1 MRTIARRGTTTAG
14 VLLAVGALAAAI
26 GLPAGSAT
34 AQTGA
39 SSAGSAPTAGRG
51 AVPSAAAGSCRLGN
65 GVKHVINI
73 TFDNVH
79 FFRDNPNVPSDL
91 EQMPTLLHF
100 LESNGTVLS
109 NMHTP
114 LIAHTAEDSL
124 AIYSGLY
131 GDRHGQPVSNTYHT
145 YKPDGTV
152 ENDTSFVY
160 WTSPVITSARVPS
173 TNDTQPSMAYSPT
186 VPVTPVG
193 PGQKAPIAPEP
204 WVAWNKAGCSVGAFS
219 TANMVLEN
227 TGDISTVFNPPPT
240 GTPAELQTAYIG
252 EAIHC
257 GLGDVSCETA
267 NGAVPDMPPPANH
280 PGSATF
286 KALFGAENI
295 SPVLAANAHPPAPY
309 RVADNAGNL
318 VDLDNREIADAAGNP
333 GFPGFNPTA
342 TQSLAELAA
351 MQEAGIPVTYGYI
364 SDIHERKPWSTN
376 CTTATATGV
385 GNALGPGDACYVEN
399 AQRYDQS
406 FKKFLD
412 RLARDGITPKN
423 TLFVIGAEENDH
435 FAGANVGRADH
446 PNDPPDCDGVTVPCR
461 YAPGQVGEVQ
471 ASLPGLVQAERGN
484 TTPFFVEPQGATIYV
499 TNQNHQAVSPPADDP
514 AVRQLER
521 DTAAVTANNPHSGVQ
536 GEKVVNYQAG
546 ATEQRILHL
555 MTADPQRNPT
565 FTLFPKPDYYLD
577 PFGITCGTSTNPAAD
592 CVKVT
597 PPFAWNHGYYSPDI
611 DITWSSFVGPGV
623 KRLGVD
629 GPRPA
634 DSPQVKDPDGGGL
647 VPQYSKRG
655 TWADETD
662 VRPTMLH
669 LTGLADDYVMDGRV
683 LTQILERRN
692 LRRLQELGGCYKQ
705 LNAGVGRFGTDT
717 LLASTRALASGS
729 AGDDSVYART
739 DAALSALG
747 NARDALAQKIKVDLD
762 RAEFRGARLGR
773 RTVGA
778 ELVACNVLLNT
789 AARLAR

>member
-1 MRTIARRGTTTAG
+1 MRSLIPSGGKAAG
-14 VLLAVGALAAAI
+14 SLLAAGTLIATFAVPASAAPGAAPAAPARAR
-26 GLPAGSAT
+26 AGSA
-34 AQTGA
+34 
-39 SSAGSAPTAGRG
+39 SP
-51 AVPSAAAGSCRLGN
+51 CHLGN

-114 LIAHTAEDSL
+114 LIAHTADDSL

-152 ENDTSFVY
+152 ESDTSFVY

-173 TNDTQPSMAYSPT
+173 TNDTNPSMVYSPT
-186 VPVTPVG
+186 VPATRTA
-193 PGQKAPIAPEP
+193 PGQVAPEP
-204 WVAWNKAGCSVGAFS
+204 WVAFNKAGCSVGAFS
-219 TANMVLEN
+219 SANMVLEN
-227 TGDISTVFNPPPT
+227 TGDIPTVFGSTPP
-240 GTPAELQTAYIG
+240 GTNAQLTTQYIG

-257 GLGDVSCETA
+257 GLGDTLCEKA
-267 NGAVPDMPPPANH
+267 NGAVTDTPPPANH
-280 PGSATF
+280 PGSATY
-286 KALFGAENI
+286 KALFGAKYVA
-295 SPVLAANAHPPAPY
+295 PVLAANAHAPAPY
-309 RVADNAGNL
+309 RVTDNAGNL
-318 VDLDNREIADAAGNP
+318 VDLDNREIADSTGTP

-342 TQSLAELAA
+342 TQSLAMLAA
-351 MQEAGIPVTYGYI
+351 LQEAGVPVTYGYI
-364 SDIHERKPWSTN
+364 SDIHERKPYSSN

-385 GNALGPGDACYVEN
+385 GNALGPGDSCYVEN
-399 AQRYDQS
+399 ARLYDQA

-412 RLARDGITPKN
+412 RLAKDGITPKN

-446 PNDPPDCDGVTVPCR
+446 PNDPADCDGVTVPCR
-461 YAPGQVGEVQ
+461 YAAGQVGEVQ
-471 ASLPGLVQAERGN
+471 TNLPDMLKAERGN
-484 TTPFFVEPQGATIYV
+484 STPFTVEPQGATIYV
-499 TNQNHQAVSPPADDP
+499 KNTKPAAVSPPANDP

-521 DTAAVTANNPHSGVQ
+521 DTAALTANNPHSGVQ

-546 ATEQRILHL
+546 ATEQRILHM

-565 FTLFPKPDYYLD
+565 YTIFPKPDYYFD
-577 PFGITCGTSTNPAAD
+577 AFNPPCATSKNPASD
-592 CVKVT
+592 CVTVN
-597 PPFAWNHGYYSPDI
+597 PGFAWNHGYYSPDI

-629 GPRPA
+629 GPKPA
-634 DSPQVKDPDGGGL
+634 NSPQVKDPNGGGL

-669 LTGLADDYVMDGRV
+669 LTGITDDYVMDGRV
-683 LTQILERRN
+683 ITEILRGSGN
-692 LRRLQELGGCYKQ
+692 LRRIAQLGQCYKQ
-705 LNAGVGRFGTDT
+705 VNASVGQFGTDT

-729 AGDDSVYART
+729 AADDSLFTATEAKLASLADR
-739 DAALSALG
+739 
-747 NARDALAQKIKVDLD
+747 RDAFAQTVKQQLNAVEFHHGTLS
-762 RAEFRGARLGR
+762 RRGVAAEIITCEG
-773 RTVGA
+773 
-778 ELVACNVLLNT
+778 LLRD
-789 AARLAR
+789 AHRLANA

>member
-1 MRTIARRGTTTAG
+1 
-14 VLLAVGALAAAI
+14 
-26 GLPAGSAT
+26 
-34 AQTGA
+34 
-39 SSAGSAPTAGRG
+39 
-51 AVPSAAAGSCRLGN
+51 
-65 GVKHVINI
+65 VKHVINI

-100 LESNGTVLS
+100 LERNGTVLS

-152 ENDTSFVY
+152 ESDTSFVY
-160 WTSPVITSARVPS
+160 WNSPVIALPNRVPS
-173 TNDTQPSMAYSPT
+173 TNDPNPSMVYSPT
-186 VPVTPVG
+186 VPAT
-193 PGQKAPIAPEP
+193 KAPAGQTAPEP
-204 WVAWNKAGCSVGAFS
+204 WVAFNKAGCSVGAFS
-219 TANMVLEN
+219 SANMVLEN
-227 TGDISTVFNPPPT
+227 TGDISTVFKPAPT
-240 GTPAELQTAYIG
+240 GTNAQLTTAYIG

-257 GLGDVSCETA
+257 GLGDTRCENA
-267 NGAVPDMPPPANH
+267 NGAVTDTPPPANH

-286 KALFGAENI
+286 KALFGAKYI
-295 SPVLAANAHPPAPY
+295 APVLAANAHAPSPY
-309 RVADNAGNL
+309 RVTDNAGNL
-318 VDLDNREIADAAGNP
+318 VDLDNREIADSSGTP

-342 TQSLAELAA
+342 TQSLAMLAA
-351 MQEAGIPVTYGYI
+351 LQEAGVPVTYGYI
-364 SDIHERKPWSTN
+364 SDIHERKPYSSN
-376 CTTATATGV
+376 CTTATAVNT

-399 AQRYDQS
+399 ARLYDQA

-412 RLARDGITPKN
+412 RLAKDGITPKN

-461 YAPGQVGEVQ
+461 YAAGQVGEVQ
-471 ASLPGLVQAERGN
+471 ASLPGLLAAERGN
-484 TTPFFVEPQGATIYV
+484 TTPFTVEPQGATIYV
-499 TNQNHQAVSPPADDP
+499 KNTAPAAVSPPADDP

-565 FTLFPKPDYYLD
+565 FTVFPKPDYYLD
-577 PFGITCGTSTNPAAD
+577 PTGIDCAASKNPAAD

-597 PPFAWNHGYYSPDI
+597 TGFAWNHGYYSPDI

-634 DSPQVKDPDGGGL
+634 DSPQVKDPNGGGL

-669 LTGLADDYVMDGRV
+669 LTGLVDDYVMDGRV
-683 LTQILERRN
+683 ITEILRGSGN
-692 LRRLQELGGCYKQ
+692 LRRVAQLGQCYKQ
-705 LNAGVGRFGTDT
+705 VNAGVGQFGTDT
-717 LLASTRALASGS
+717 LVASTRALASGS
-729 AGDDSVYART
+729 AADDSRYKATEAKLASLADR
-739 DAALSALG
+739 
-747 NARDALAQKIKVDLD
+747 RDAFAQTVKEQLDAVEFHHATLSRRFVD
-762 RAEFRGARLGR
+762 AE
-773 RTVGA
+773 VG
-778 ELVACNVLLNT
+778 VCNALLRE
-789 AARLAR
+789 AHRLAAA